1 MLIIVR
7 LVGEHLY
14 GKLLF
19 TWLSQVLSL
28 MASFVLSF
36 FPRDVLDEIWVL
48 IESVS
53 EGFLIYRYATLRK
66 NDECYCKLPSLP
78 LCMPDQYVTTAHS
91 LYAKRSTCSK
101 STLSFRW

>member
-1 MLIIVR
+1 MLIVR
-7 LVGEHLY
+7 LVGDHLY

-36 FPRDVLDEIWVL
+36 FPRDVMDEIWVL

-53 EGFLIYRYATLRK
+53 EGFPTHSSMLRK

-78 LCMPDQYVTTAHS
+78 IVCQISV
-91 LYAKRSTCSK
+91 
-101 STLSFRW
+101 

>member
-1 MLIIVR
+1 MLIIVS
-7 LVGEHLY
+7 LVSDHLY

-36 FPRDVLDEIWVL
+36 LPRDVLDEIWVL

-53 EGFLIYRYATLRK
+53 KGFPIYSSMLCK

-78 LCMPDQYVTTAHS
+78 LCMPDQCVTTAHS